1 MTDMEEK
8 DYQMRLMK
16 YELEK
21 DFTDKVND
29 DEFWDRIGD
38 VNTSEELGELFK
50 DIDERTAKYGR
61 LVKPSREEYEQINR
75 NRQEV
80 H

>member
-8 DYQMRLMK
+8 EYKQKLIE
-16 YELEK
+16 YEIEK

-29 DEFWDRIGD
+29 DEFLERIGD

-50 DIDERTAKYGR
+50 DIDERRAKYGR
-61 LVKPSREEYEQINR
+61 LVKPSREEYS
-75 NRQEV
+75 
-80 H
+80 HG